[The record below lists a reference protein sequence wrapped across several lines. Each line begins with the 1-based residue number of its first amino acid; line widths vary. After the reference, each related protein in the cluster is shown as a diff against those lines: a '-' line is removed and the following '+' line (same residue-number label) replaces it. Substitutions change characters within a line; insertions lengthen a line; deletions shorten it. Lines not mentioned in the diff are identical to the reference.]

1 MQRISRAV
9 RVSGFLL
16 ACSVCVGPASAG
28 SVFMKFDGVVVPGNP
43 GGQIE
48 IQSFHWGPRQT
59 TSLEGSRT
67 RTGNQVMMDDKTG
80 REKLQPGGGGGGG
93 ANETISIDGGR
104 TEGDPDR
111 PVIAGSV
118 PDTTT
123 NKRQHGAVTI
133 SKEWGSAAG
142 AREHDKRTT
151 WVERSAPAA
160 KGSVWIRV
168 ATPWTA
174 CRAGARYPRI
184 ELVEGAASYQL
195 SDVVVT
201 ECAAGGA
208 SLDYAKVTVR
218 GWDPARKEE

>member
-1 MQRISRAV
+1 MRRISRAV

-16 ACSVCVGPASAG
+16 ASAVCAGAAGAGP
-28 SVFMKFDGVVVPGNP
+28 VFMKLEGVDVPGKT
-43 GGQIE
+43 GSGEIE

-59 TSLEGSRT
+59 TSADGSRS
-67 RTGNQVMMDDKTG
+67 R
-80 REKLQPGGGGGGG
+80 
-93 ANETISIDGGR
+93 S
-104 TEGDPDR
+104 EGDPDR

-118 PDTTT
+118 PNTTT
-123 NKRQHGAVTI
+123 SKRQHGAETI
-133 SKEWGSAAG
+133 SKEWGGAAG

-168 ATPWTA
+168 ATPWAA
-174 CRAGARYPRI
+174 CRAGARYPMI
-184 ELVEGAASYQL
+184 ELGDGKASYRL

-201 ECAAGGA
+201 GCDAGGA

-218 GWDPARKEE
+218 GWDPAKKEE